1 MDNIS
6 FSELYTQYYKRSFL
20 FAKSYVR
27 DEMAAEDIASESLIQ
42 LWETLASL
50 PEQTRRIFIMSR
62 YEQMS
67 VKEIAEKQQL
77 TPKSVEYHITKSLKV
92 LRVALKDYLPVLWW
106 FL

>member
-1 MDNIS
+1 
-6 FSELYTQYYKRSFL
+6 
-20 FAKSYVR
+20 
-27 DEMAAEDIASESLIQ
+27 
-42 LWETLASL
+42 
-50 PEQTRRIFIMSR
+50 MSR

-92 LRVALKDYLPVLWW
+92 LCVALKDYLPVLWW